1 MNSSNTKTSKRYN
14 LSGSAEN
21 QLHEAER
28 LTRGNTLLY
37 PIDHYYYQYKK
48 GRLIIPEYQ
57 RGFKWGRDLQS
68 ALIESLLLEI
78 PVGLIYLY
86 RPEDYQLPEEIVDG
100 SQRVRSII
108 SFMDNEFPLQNLEI
122 LTEFNGL
129 YMKDIGVN
137 NVLLNRVL
145 PCFLLSE
152 EAKNTGFEKIIFK
165 RVNNYQVIMSD
176 EDYIIG
182 LYHDHPIIVALLQ
195 ENGMDRTKTLNNLK
209 LLVRSINRDDLCTWL
224 DKNLKALKA

>member
-1 MNSSNTKTSKRYN
+1 MNSTNTKTSKRYN
-14 LSGSAEN
+14 LSESAEN

-37 PIDHYYYQYKK
+37 PVDHYYRHYKK
-48 GRLIIPEYQ
+48 ERLIIPEYQ
-57 RGFKWGRDLQS
+57 RGFKWNRDLQS

-100 SQRVRSII
+100 SQRIRSII

-129 YMKDIGVN
+129 YMRDIGVD

-176 EDYIIG
+176 EDYICG
-182 LYHDHPIIVALLQ
+182 LYHNHPLVVTLLQ
-195 ENGMDRTKTLNNLK
+195 ENGRDRAKTLNNLK
-209 LLVRSINRDDLCTWL
+209 LLAGTVDRDQICNWL
-224 DKNLKALKA
+224 ELNNSK